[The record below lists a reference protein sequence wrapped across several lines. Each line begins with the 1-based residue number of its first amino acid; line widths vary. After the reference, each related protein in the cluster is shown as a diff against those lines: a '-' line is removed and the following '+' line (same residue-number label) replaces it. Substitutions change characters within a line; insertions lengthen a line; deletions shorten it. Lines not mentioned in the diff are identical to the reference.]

1 MEALAR
7 QGISYMVCSTR
18 LVYNAKLETNE
29 LRKELLLLWRMQ
41 LLVSKLD
48 KALLISKN
56 GEFSML

>member
-1 MEALAR
+1 METLAR
-7 QGISYMVCSTR
+7 QSISYVVCSTR

-29 LRKELLLLWRMQ
+29 LRKELLLPRRMQ
-41 LLVSKLD
+41 TLVSKLD